1 MRKLQYL
8 SLLILI
14 VVLVTACGS
23 PSVGSVADMS
33 GYEGLDE
40 KDTQVF
46 IVSDVK
52 DFLQRLDQ
60 KETFVAYFG
69 FADCP
74 WCNDAIS
81 ILNAEAKAEGINIYY
96 INTRPTKDVKANCE
110 IPDYDLLVERV
121 GEYLTENEEGEPYL
135 YVPFVFFIKHGDVVF
150 THEGTVDGYDPGFMP
165 ISDELIG
172 QLKETYLQGFELL
185 S

>member
-1 MRKLQYL
+1 MKKV
-8 SLLILI
+8 SLLICILI
-14 VVLVTACGS
+14 LITACGA
-23 PSVGSVADMS
+23 PAVGSVADMS
-33 GYEGLDE
+33 GYEGLDD
-40 KDTQVF
+40 KDTQAF

-81 ILNAEAKAEGINIYY
+81 ILNEEAKKAGINIYY
-96 INTRPTKDVKANCE
+96 INTRPNKSIKANCD

-121 GEYLTENEEGEPYL
+121 GVFFRENEEGDPYL
-135 YVPFVFFIKHGDVVF
+135 YVPFVFFVKDGDIVF
-150 THEGTVDGYDPGFMP
+150 TREGTVDGYLPDFMP
-165 ISDELIG
+165 ISEELKE
-172 QLKETYLQGFELL
+172 QLKEIYLQGFDSL